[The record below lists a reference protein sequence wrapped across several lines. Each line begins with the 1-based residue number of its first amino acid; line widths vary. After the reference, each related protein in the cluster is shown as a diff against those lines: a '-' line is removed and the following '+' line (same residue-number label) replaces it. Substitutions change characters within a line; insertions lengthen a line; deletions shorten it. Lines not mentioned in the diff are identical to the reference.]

1 MKVHRAPLFVKVSA
15 LWLVLFFGFGVATA
29 QSPGTTPSKRKEEAA
44 KKGLIYLTRAEILD
58 GAKKEAKL
66 VVVPGYDEE
75 TRPRIVEAFQ
85 KAYPFIKEL
94 DWRIVQGN
102 DGEQRQLLEMKA
114 GRANVDV
121 MSPHQAYYNE
131 YRKFNPFKKY
141 DLKAMAQ
148 DGQLR
153 IHPEMIDDSGSV
165 VWLGSGTGVILYN
178 SKIVAKDKI
187 PTGWETCIDPQWRGK
202 FSVDVKP
209 ITLVRLIP
217 RWGEEK
223 LMDFAKRLK
232 ANDPIWSQGQTAPI
246 ASRLATGE
254 FSLFCGAYLHS
265 TKRLLKKDPTL
276 QIGIVI
282 PDPLGIGL
290 TEPEAVYAN
299 ARNPNGS
306 LLWLEFLASAE
317 GQRVVEEVNP
327 GKGSLLIEGTIAH
340 KLARGA
346 NVSLCGPGCFD
357 RADQLMQRIAVEA
370 WGFPKAGK

>member
-1 MKVHRAPLFVKVSA
+1 MNVRIRSLSVKISV
-15 LWLVLFFGFGVATA
+15 LWLILFFAFGIAMA
-29 QSPGTTPSKRKEEAA
+29 QSPGATASKRKEEAA
-44 KKGLIYLTRAEILD
+44 KKGLIYLTRAEIMD

-66 VVVPGYDEE
+66 VVAPGYDEE

-85 KAYPFIKEL
+85 KVYPFIKEV

-102 DGEQRQLLEMKA
+102 DGEQRQLLEMKT

-121 MSPHQAYYNE
+121 MSPHQAYYSE
-131 YRKFNPFKKY
+131 YRKFNPFKNY
-141 DLKAMAQ
+141 DLRAMAQ

-153 IHPEMIDDSGSV
+153 IHPEMIDDSGLV
-165 VWLGSGTGVILYN
+165 VWLGSGTGVLLYN

-187 PTGWETCIDPQWRGK
+187 PTGWESCLEPQWKGK
-202 FSVDVKP
+202 FSVDTKP
-209 ITLVRLIP
+209 VTLVRLIP

-223 LMDFAKRLK
+223 LMDYARKLK
-232 ANDPIWSQGQTAPI
+232 ANDPIWSQGSVAP
-246 ASRLATGE
+246 RLAAGE
-254 FSLFCGAYLHS
+254 FSLMCGALLHS

-276 QIGIVI
+276 PIGIVI

-290 TEPEAVYAN
+290 TEPEAVYAT

-340 KLARGA
+340 KLAQGA

-357 RADQLMQRIAVEA
+357 RIDQLMRRIAVEA

>member
-1 MKVHRAPLFVKVSA
+1 MNVRIAALSSTMSA
-15 LWLVLFFGFGVATA
+15 LWVILLFAFGIAMA
-29 QSPGTTPSKRKEEAA
+29 QSPGASASKRKEEAA
-44 KKGLIYLTRAEILD
+44 KKGLVYLTRAEIIE

-66 VVVPGYDEE
+66 VVAPGYDEE
-75 TRPRIVEAFQ
+75 TRVRIVEAFQ
-85 KAYPFIKEL
+85 KAYPFIKEV

-102 DGEQRQLLEMKA
+102 DGEQRQLLEMKT

-121 MSPHQAYYNE
+121 MSPHQAYYSE
-131 YRKFNPFKKY
+131 YRKFNPFKNY

-165 VWLGSGTGVILYN
+165 VWLGSGTGVLLYN
-178 SKIVAKDKI
+178 SKIVAKDRI
-187 PTGWETCIDPQWRGK
+187 PTGWESCLDPQWKGK
-202 FSVDVKP
+202 FSVDTKP
-209 ITLVRLIP
+209 VTLVRLIP

-223 LMDFAKRLK
+223 LMDFARKLK
-232 ANDPIWSQGQTAPI
+232 ANDPIWSQGSVAP
-246 ASRLATGE
+246 RLAAGE
-254 FSLFCGAYLHS
+254 FSLVCGALLHS

-276 QIGIVI
+276 PIGIVI

-290 TEPEAVYAN
+290 TEPETVYAT

-340 KLARGA
+340 KLAQGA

-357 RADQLMQRIAVEA
+357 RIDQLMRRIAVEA
-370 WGFPKAGK
+370 WGFPKAAK